1 MLKIN
6 RIKNMSQKKIDF
18 ICPPG
23 ASHWVGDGF
32 LMTNFIP
39 YQKGLSM
46 RDMDPFIL
54 LDYGTK
60 IYVKPGGEP
69 KGVGVHPHRGFET
82 VTIAYHGEAEHHDSK
97 GNHGIIKK
105 GDVQWMTAGSGV
117 LHKEYHSKDLAVNGG
132 AFQMV
137 QLWVNLPAKDKMAS
151 PTYQALTN
159 AALTKV
165 TLPDGSGVIEVIAGD
180 YKGAKGPAKT
190 FSTVNVMNVKLG
202 KNGKADFSLPAS
214 QNTAL
219 MAVEG
224 DFLIN
229 GVKLPEKNLL
239 KFSHIGTDFTVE
251 GKSETSTLLI
261 ISGEPL
267 NEPIASYG
275 PFVMNTEAQIQ
286 EAIRD
291 MQTGKFG
298 YLPD

>member
-1 MLKIN
+1 
-6 RIKNMSQKKIDF
+6 
-18 ICPPG
+18 
-23 ASHWVGDGF
+23 
-32 LMTNFIP
+32 
-39 YQKGLSM
+39 
-46 RDMDPFIL
+46 
-54 LDYGTK
+54 
-60 IYVKPGGEP
+60 
-69 KGVGVHPHRGFET
+69 
-82 VTIAYHGEAEHHDSK
+82 
-97 GNHGIIKK
+97 
-105 GDVQWMTAGSGV
+105 
-117 LHKEYHSKDLAVNGG
+117 
-132 AFQMV
+132 MV
-137 QLWVNLPAKDKMAS
+137 R
-151 PTYQALTN
+151 T
-159 AALTKV
+159 
-165 TLPDGSGVIEVIAGD
+165 E
-180 YKGAKGPAKT
+180 
-190 FSTVNVMNVKLG
+190 
-202 KNGKADFSLPAS
+202 KADFSLPES

-219 MAVEG
+219 LAVEG